1 MWLKLT
7 SLTGTEVMVN
17 FHHVA
22 SMWANMQGTKICPI
36 GDAEGFMVTQ
46 QLTWIKEKLGFPAA

>member
-17 FHHVA
+17 FNHVA
-22 SMWANMQGTKICPI
+22 SMWGIPQGTRICTI
-36 GDAEGFMVTQ
+36 GDPEGFMVTQ
-46 QLTWIKEKLGFPAA
+46 PLNWIKAEIGL